1 MFDDFHSCWAIHLQ
15 NTDIA
20 GQRHLNDKSKQAY
33 TNRQRRETF
42 LKNLEAMNQASQQQ
56 REAEQAKSL
65 EKRDDN

>member
-1 MFDDFHSCWAIHLQ
+1 MLDQSLQ

-33 TNRQRRETF
+33 SNRQRREMF
-42 LKNLEAMNQASQQQ
+42 LKNLDAMNQANQRQ
-56 REAEQAKSL
+56 REAEQAKLL